1 MDNQAEI
8 GPTGPLTSDVVAH
21 LEKRVQLRLGGQVLD
36 FQLSIREMG
45 LVLKG
50 RTRSYHAKQLA
61 QQALMEMTEAQIRAN
76 EIEVC

>member
-1 MDNQAEI
+1 MDNEAEI
-8 GPTGPLTSDVVAH
+8 GPTALLTSEVLGQ
-21 LEKRVQLRLGGQVLD
+21 LEKRVRLRLGGQVLD

-61 QQALMEMTEAQIRAN
+61 QQALMEMTETQIRAN